1 MTQKAVEKRRSALPE
16 AVGKP
21 RAEAGLA
28 RWSPSVAR
36 RAARAGTYALLILGC
51 LLFVT
56 PFLFA
61 LSASLKKLDGVYAYP
76 PSLLPGTP
84 QWSNYTR
91 AVTLL
96 PFGLFLANSALVTAA
111 CVLGQ
116 LLSGALVAYSF
127 ARLRWPGRDL
137 MFVVLLSTMMLP
149 GQVTMIPTFIMWTHL
164 RELTGVD
171 WVGTYKPLILPA
183 FLGGAPVY
191 IFLMRQFFK
200 GIPLEL
206 EEAAR
211 IDGCNT
217 FQIFRRIVLPLSRPV
232 LATVGVLSFIGHWHD
247 FMGPLIYLDRVEMYT
262 LQLGLR
268 MFQTVNGSF
277 IHYLM
282 AASMLV
288 LLPVLILFFLAQ
300 RQLVRGIALSGI
312 KG

>member
-1 MTQKAVEKRRSALPE
+1 VRTETSLRV
-16 AVGKP
+16 
-21 RAEAGLA
+21 
-28 RWSPSVAR
+28 SVVNR
-36 RAARAGTYALLILGC
+36 LSRLTPQVAAYALLVIGSA
-51 LLFVT
+51 LFIV

-76 PSLLPGTP
+76 PTLIPAEP
-84 QWSNYTR
+84 QWANYTR

-96 PFGLFLANSALVTAA
+96 PFGLFLANSCLVTVA
-111 CVLGQ
+111 CVVGQ
-116 LLSGALVAYSF
+116 LLTGALVAYSF
-127 ARLRWPGRDL
+127 ARLRWPGRDV
-137 MFVVLLSTMMLP
+137 MFIVLLSTMMLP

-164 RELTGVD
+164 RDLTGID
-171 WVGTYKPLILPA
+171 WVGTFKPLIVPA

-211 IDGCNT
+211 IDGCST

-232 LATVGVLSFIGHWHD
+232 LATVGVLSFISHWHD
-247 FMGPLIYLDRVEMYT
+247 FMGPLIYLDRVETYT

-268 MFQTVNGSF
+268 MFQTVNGGF
-277 IHYLM
+277 THYLM
-282 AASMLV
+282 AASILV
-288 LLPVLILFFLAQ
+288 LMPVLLLFFFAQ
-300 RQLVRGIALSGI
+300 RQLVRGIALTGI

>member
-1 MTQKAVEKRRSALPE
+1 MKAVETTGGSEQRLERPFVE
-16 AVGKP
+16 QP
-21 RAEAGLA
+21 
-28 RWSPSVAR
+28 
-36 RAARAGTYALLILGC
+36 RAARGWAIAASRALPSLATYVLLLLGS
-51 LLFVT
+51 LMFVT

-61 LSASLKKLDGVYAYP
+61 LSSSVKKLDGVYAYP
-76 PSLLPGTP
+76 PSLWPAEP
-84 QWSNYTR
+84 QWGNYSK

-111 CVLGQ
+111 CVVGQ
-116 LLSGALVAYSF
+116 LLTGALVAYSF
-127 ARLRWPGRDL
+127 ARLRWPGRDV

-164 RELTGVD
+164 RDLTGVD
-171 WVGTYKPLILPA
+171 WVGTFKPLIVPA

-191 IFLMRQFFK
+191 IFLLRQFFK

-211 IDGCNT
+211 IDGCST
-217 FQIFRRIVLPLSRPV
+217 WQIFRRIVLPLSRPV
-232 LATVGVLSFIGHWHD
+232 LATVGVLSFIAHWHD

-277 IHYLM
+277 AHYLM

-288 LLPVLILFFLAQ
+288 LLPVLVLFFLAQ

>member
-1 MTQKAVEKRRSALPE
+1 MVATYLLL
-16 AVGKP
+16 AVG
-21 RAEAGLA
+21 AVVFA
-28 RWSPSVAR
+28 
-36 RAARAGTYALLILGC
+36 
-51 LLFVT
+51 T

-61 LSASLKKLDGVYAYP
+61 LSASLKKLNGVYAYP
-76 PSLLPGTP
+76 PTLLPGHP

-96 PFGLFLANSALVTAA
+96 PFGLFLANSCLVTAA

-127 ARLRWPGRDL
+127 ARLRWPGRDV

-164 RELTGVD
+164 REITGID
-171 WVGTYKPLILPA
+171 WVGTYKPLIVPA
-183 FLGGAPVY
+183 YLGGAPVY

-211 IDGCNT
+211 IDGCST
-217 FQIFRRIVLPLSRPV
+217 GQIFRRIVLPLSRPV
-232 LATVGVLSFIGHWHD
+232 LATVAVLSFIGHWHD
-247 FMGPLIYLDRVEMYT
+247 FMGPLIYLDRVETYT

-268 MFQTVNGSF
+268 MFQTVNGGF
-277 IHYLM
+277 THYLM

-300 RQLVRGIALSGI
+300 RQLVRGITLTGI

>member
-1 MTQKAVEKRRSALPE
+1 MKWAQ
-16 AVGKP
+16 
-21 RAEAGLA
+21 
-28 RWSPSVAR
+28 
-36 RAARAGTYALLILGC
+36 RAAIYLILIVGSI
-51 LLFVT
+51 LFIT

-76 PSLLPGTP
+76 PAIVPIPP
-84 QWSNYTR
+84 QWSNYGK
-91 AVTLL
+91 AVSYL
-96 PFGLFLANSALVTAA
+96 PFGQFLGNSVFLTLM

-127 ARLRWPGRDL
+127 ARLRWPGRDFI
-137 MFVVLLSTMMLP
+137 FVVLLSSMMLP

-164 RELTGVD
+164 RDVTGMD
-171 WVGTYKPLILPA
+171 WVGTYKPLIVPV

-200 GIPLEL
+200 GIPVEM

-211 IDGCNT
+211 MDGCST
-217 FQIFRRIVLPLSRPV
+217 LQIFGWIMLPLSKPV
-232 LATVGVLSFIGHWHD
+232 LTTVAVLSFIAHWHD

-268 MFQTVNGSF
+268 MFQTVNGGF
-277 IHYLM
+277 THYLM

-288 LLPVLILFFLAQ
+288 LLPVLILFFVAQ
-300 RQLVRGIALSGI
+300 RQLVQGITMTGI

>member
-1 MTQKAVEKRRSALPE
+1 MTVTTKPVQRKPLGVEVAQPVRRSARTVRLWTQ
-16 AVGKP
+16 
-21 RAEAGLA
+21 AGI
-28 RWSPSVAR
+28 
-36 RAARAGTYALLILGC
+36 YALLIVGC
-51 LLFVT
+51 ILFIT

-76 PSLLPGTP
+76 PTLWPANP

-96 PFGLFLANSALVTAA
+96 PFGLFLWNSWLITIA
-111 CVLGQ
+111 CVVGQ
-116 LLSGALVAYSF
+116 LVSGALVAYSF

-137 MFVVLLSTMMLP
+137 VFIVLLSTMMLP

-164 RELTGVD
+164 REITGVD
-171 WVGTYKPLILPA
+171 WVGTFKPLIIPT

-211 IDGCNT
+211 IDGCST
-217 FQIFRRIVLPLSRPV
+217 LQIFWRVVLPLSRPV
-232 LATVGVLSFIGHWHD
+232 LATVGVLSFIAHWHD
-247 FMGPLIYLDRVEMYT
+247 FMGPLIYLDRVETYT

-277 IHYLM
+277 AHYLM
-282 AASMLV
+282 AASILV
-288 LLPVLILFFLAQ
+288 LLPVLVLFFLAQ
-300 RQLVRGIALSGI
+300 RQLVQGITLTGI